1 MAAPAPAPAERGTS
15 RLDRLFTLLDAG
27 STAAVRR
34 MAAQQIG
41 ALAESRSTLLLLLHR
56 VRPYLESKT
65 WDTRVAAAQAVGCIG
80 KNTPHPT
87 VQDLIAAAQAE
98 RPPPSRSAATDILNA
113 PEPGPSGSAFDSSY
127 LTLSCFDVQQV
138 LETGAPLLASGG
150 QEYDIVLGTGDAAA
164 NLVNQKRNL
173 RRRLGLDGAERFLDV
188 SEMVQDDDLVA
199 QMNVNEEREVGAS
212 KQGVHELVEGMLP
225 RAVSAREQNLLKRK
239 AKALAKEGWTQPSA
253 TSRRS
258 TSGPLQPVQQQI
270 QQEQMPRV
278 GSEDGVTDEKL
289 PDEGHWPFES
299 FCGKLLI
306 SMFSPYW
313 EVRHGSCMAL
323 RELLAT
329 QAASAAVV
337 VPIFVLPLLAAAS
350 KREEASKR
358 REGLGLLKPDLLLPA
373 TVSLPGTKSKLDPT
387 DKQAAE
393 KVNSSGLSNLQL
405 PPGQQQ
411 AEKAFPVK
419 PDVQAEM
426 LQTTSKKFPDV
437 APEVVEAKE
446 ELGEADLLAASAV
459 YQAKAAN
466 VAFLQ
471 DAIVRVLC
479 ILSLDRFGDYVGDQV
494 VAPVRETGSQVL
506 GTLVRHLPEDLLHE
520 TLTIL
525 LILQARPEW
534 EVRHGGLLGIKYVIA
549 VRLEAVAQALPRVQE
564 ACVAGLSDADDDVRA
579 VAADALLPCAPT
591 LAAQK
596 ALGLQFLRRLWE
608 VLHGLDD
615 LSPSTASVMALLAE
629 IYTQPGVLQHLEKQE
644 GGLEELSI
652 LTPRLFPFFSHTLQS
667 VRLAATQT
675 LERLLAASSA
685 VDGGLLWVGPIAGEA
700 LGHVF
705 RTLLL
710 ESCEP
715 VVHASES
722 AWRWLLQAPAASIVA
737 AASTYAAAWMRRAAS
752 VVGTDSDLTAL
763 QSGPAIKQLVPTLAV
778 NFGANRVQANRKR
791 DKQSFEV
798 PFGGNN
804 GEVAVAGMRVRVA
817 RALGL
822 LGATLPEPHA
832 PVLVEQLEA
841 LLSSPYGVHRQVL
854 CSRPASRPV
863 QPPPS
868 EALRILTLVTF
879 LQVAGLVTE
888 EWFRE
893 AREVVAGQLHSFTLQ
908 IMPLLAAS
916 NAAQP
921 SPGSTA
927 PYAELAQAYEKL
939 QVEAQALAVHAGSA
953 GVEVPQVPDAATMED
968 VQALVERIKRTTS
981 ASAAMQAVESRRQH
995 LLATMAQ
1002 LEISQ
1007 QTLHINVQATLAGVL
1022 ALSGQLP
1029 TKLNPVLQPLM
1040 AAIKRQQ
1047 DGELQARAATAL
1059 AAVVVHCCNR
1069 QPSPNDKLIRN
1080 LCVLATTAAENG
1092 EGQDGKEVRAAE
1104 AGSRLK
1110 AQGSVSQRGAEA
1122 ALRALAAQLPGSQL
1136 LEKLPRLWDIVTEA
1150 VPAATLPTDQQSG
1163 HVRWQDIQLSQELR
1177 AKTAAGLLQC
1187 LRLASILAK
1196 VVAQVGNQELHARL
1210 LQLLPAIAASLGHS
1224 EPMVRTA
1231 AAKAIAAM
1239 ALPRDEEVLVAV
1251 VELVLP
1257 MLSEENECCAL
1268 GAIQCV
1274 HEVVEML
1281 GATLAAWA
1289 GALVVAI
1296 LPAMAHSSP
1305 ALRAAAMQPFAQLVP
1320 LLPLARGLPSPARLP
1335 KWASHDVSFLEQLLD
1350 NRSIADFQLP
1360 MPLRASLRRYQQEG
1374 VNWLAF
1380 LCRFGL
1386 HGILCDDMGLGKTL
1400 QAIAMIAAES
1410 HQSELP
1416 SLVVC
1421 PATLVGHWASEVEQF
1436 VSKCALQA
1444 LQFSGPPAAR
1454 LELRDQVGPRM
1465 LLVISYET
1473 LRADVAWLETC
1484 SFEYC
1489 CLDEGHV
1496 IKSASSKIASAAKRL
1511 HARHRLV
1518 LTGTPIQNN
1527 VLELWSL
1534 FDFLMPG
1541 FLGSERQ
1548 FQALYGRPIIA
1559 ARDAKCSPREAEAGA
1574 LAMEALHRQVMPFML
1589 RRTKEQV
1596 LSDLPPKIVTDRL
1609 CDLSPLQTRLYDL
1622 FERSSEAANLLSA
1635 PHEDSCP
1642 ATSPANVLQALQYLR
1657 KLCSHP
1663 ILVLEDMDPQRREG
1677 LLSDAAET
1685 AESLHDLRH
1694 APKLEALREILEE
1707 CGVGSA
1713 SELGDRNTS
1722 LHRVLIFVQLK
1733 ASTLSILAVHLKL
1746 YEAALL
1752 DIVERDL
1759 FQAHMPEVTYLRLD
1773 GSVEVSKRFDIVK
1786 AFNSDPTIDVLLLT
1800 THVGG
1805 LGLNLTSADTV
1816 IFLEHD
1822 WNPARDVQAMDR
1834 AHRLGQKRVVNV
1846 HRLLMRNTLEERI
1859 MGLQRFKLAVAA
1871 TVVNS
1876 SNASLSSMDTTHL
1889 LDIFSGQAVDEAT
1902 PALPMASRDAKGA
1915 GDGLKAVLGSLEELW
1930 DESQYTEEYTL
1941 TNFISRLVQ

>member
-1 MAAPAPAPAERGTS
+1 
-15 RLDRLFTLLDAG
+15 
-27 STAAVRR
+27 

-150 QEYDIVLGTGDAAA
+150 QEYDVVLGTGDAAA

-173 RRRLGLDGAERFLDV
+173 RRRLGLDGAERFVDV

-199 QMNVNEEREVGAS
+199 QITVNEEREVGAS

-253 TSRRS
+253 SSRRS
-258 TSGPLQPVQQQI
+258 TSGPLRPVQQQI
-270 QQEQMPRV
+270 QQEQV
-278 GSEDGVTDEKL
+278 GNQDGVTDEKL

-299 FCGKLLI
+299 FCGELLI

-313 EVRHGSCMAL
+313 EVRHGRCMAL

-337 VPIFVLPLLAAAS
+337 VPTLVLPLLAAAS
-350 KREEASKR
+350 KREEALKR
-358 REGLGLLKPDLLLPA
+358 KEASGLLKSELLLPA

-387 DKQAAE
+387 DKQAAA
-393 KVNSSGLSNLQL
+393 KVNPSGLPKSQL
-405 PPGQQQ
+405 PPVQQQ
-411 AEKAFPVK
+411 AEEALPVK

-426 LQTTSKKFPDV
+426 LQTTRKNFPDV
-437 APEVVEAKE
+437 APKVVEAKE
-446 ELGEADLLAASAV
+446 ELGEAESLAASAAHL
-459 YQAKAAN
+459 AKAAN

-471 DAIVRVLC
+471 DAIVCVLC

-534 EVRHGGLLGIKYVIA
+534 EVRHGGLLGMKYVIA

-591 LAAQK
+591 LAAQT
-596 ALGLQFLRRLWE
+596 ALGLKFLRRLWE

-705 RTLLL
+705 RTLLV

-752 VVGTDSDLTAL
+752 VVGTVSDLTAL
-763 QSGPAIKQLVPTLAV
+763 QSGPAFKQLVPTLAV
-778 NFGANRVQANRKR
+778 NSGANRVQANRKR
-791 DKQSFEV
+791 DKQSSEV
-798 PFGGNN
+798 PFGGDN

-841 LLSSPYGVHRQVL
+841 LLSSPYGVHRQV
-854 CSRPASRPV
+854 
-863 QPPPS
+863 
-868 EALRILTLVTF
+868 
-879 LQVAGLVTE
+879 AGLVTE

-893 AREVVAGQLHSFTLQ
+893 ARGVVAEQLHSFTQRLL
-908 IMPLLAAS
+908 PLLAAF
-916 NAAQP
+916 NAAKP

-939 QVEAQALAVHAGSA
+939 QVEAQALAVHARSA
-953 GVEVPQVPDAATMED
+953 GIDVPQVPDAATVED
-968 VQALVERIKRTTS
+968 VQALVERIKKTTS
-981 ASAAMQAVESRRQH
+981 SSAALQAVESRRQH

-1002 LEISQ
+1002 LEITQ
-1007 QTLHINVQATLAGVL
+1007 QTLHINVLATLAGVL

-1029 TKLNPVLQPLM
+1029 TKLNP
-1040 AAIKRQQ
+1040 

-1080 LCVLATTAAENG
+1080 LCVLATTVVEDG
-1092 EGQDGKEVRAAE
+1092 VGQDGKEMRATE

-1110 AQGSVSQRGAEA
+1110 AQGSVAQRGAEA
-1122 ALRALAAQLPGSQL
+1122 ALRALAAHLPGSQL
-1136 LEKLPRLWDIVTEA
+1136 LEKLPRLWDILTEA
-1150 VPAATLPTDQQSG
+1150 VPAATLPTDQQNAY
-1163 HVRWQDIQLSQELR
+1163 VRWQDIQLPQELR
-1177 AKTAAGLLQC
+1177 AKPAAGLLQC

-1224 EPMVRTA
+1224 EPVVRTA
-1231 AAKAIAAM
+1231 AANAIAAM
-1239 ALPRDEEVLVAV
+1239 ALPSDEEVLVAV

-1320 LLPLARGLPSPARLP
+1320 LLLLARGLPSPARLP
-1335 KWASHDVSFLEQLLD
+1335 KWTSHDVSFLEQLLD
-1350 NRSIADFQLP
+1350 NRSIADYKLP
-1360 MPLRASLRRYQQEG
+1360 MQLRASFRRYQQEG

-1444 LQFSGPPAAR
+1444 LQFTGPPAAR
-1454 LELRDQVGPRM
+1454 LKLRDQVGPRV

-1484 SFEYC
+1484 SFEFC

-1496 IKSASSKIASAAKRL
+1496 IKSASSKIASASKRL

-1559 ARDAKCSPREAEAGA
+1559 ARDPKCSPREAEAGA

-1635 PHEDSCP
+1635 PHEDSRP

-1663 ILVLEDMDPQRREG
+1663 ILVLEDMDPLRREG

-1707 CGVGSA
+1707 CGIGRTT
-1713 SELGDRNTS
+1713 ELGDRNTS
-1722 LHRVLIFVQLK
+1722 LHRVLIF
-1733 ASTLSILAVHLKL
+1733 
-1746 YEAALL
+1746 ALL
-1752 DIVERDL
+1752 DIVECDL

-1786 AFNSDPTIDVLLLT
+1786 VFNSDPTIDVLLLT

-1902 PALPMASRDAKGA
+1902 PALPMASRGAKGA

>member
-1 MAAPAPAPAERGTS
+1 
-15 RLDRLFTLLDAG
+15 
-27 STAAVRR
+27 

-98 RPPPSRSAATDILNA
+98 RPPPCRSAATDILNA
-113 PEPGPSGSAFDSSY
+113 PEPGPSGSAIDSSY

-150 QEYDIVLGTGDAAA
+150 QEYDVVLGTGDAAA

-173 RRRLGLDGAERFLDV
+173 RRRLGLDGAERFVDV

-199 QMNVNEEREVGAS
+199 QIAVSEEREVGAS

-258 TSGPLQPVQQQI
+258 TSGPLQSVQQQI
-270 QQEQMPRV
+270 QQEQMSRV
-278 GSEDGVTDEKL
+278 PCGCLSSVGNQDGVTDEKS

-299 FCGKLLI
+299 FCGELLI

-337 VPIFVLPLLAAAS
+337 VPTLVLPLLAAAS
-350 KREEASKR
+350 KREEASTR
-358 REGLGLLKPDLLLPA
+358 REALGLPKSELLLPA
-373 TVSLPGTKSKLDPT
+373 TVSLPGTISKLDPT
-387 DKQAAE
+387 DEQAAA
-393 KVNSSGLSNLQL
+393 KVNPSGFSNLQL
-405 PPGQQQ
+405 PPVQQ
-411 AEKAFPVK
+411 AEKALPVK

-426 LQTTSKKFPDV
+426 LQTTAKTSSDV
-437 APEVVEAKE
+437 APKVVEAKE
-446 ELGEADLLAASAV
+446 ELGEAECLAATAA

-564 ACVAGLSDADDDVRA
+564 ACVAGLKDADDDVRA

-596 ALGLQFLRRLWE
+596 ALGLQFLRKLWE

-685 VDGGLLWVGPIAGEA
+685 VDGGLLWVGPITGEA

-705 RTLLL
+705 RTLLV

-737 AASTYAAAWMRRAAS
+737 AASAHAAAWMRRAAS
-752 VVGTDSDLTAL
+752 ILGTASDTTAL
-763 QSGPAIKQLVPTLAV
+763 QSGPAFTQLVPALAV
-778 NFGANRVQANRKR
+778 NSGVNRVQASGRR
-791 DKQSFEV
+791 DKQSSEV
-798 PFGGNN
+798 PLGGDN

-841 LLSSPYGVHRQVL
+841 LLSSHYGVHR
-854 CSRPASRPV
+854 
-863 QPPPS
+863 
-868 EALRILTLVTF
+868 
-879 LQVAGLVTE
+879 QVAGLVTE

-893 AREVVAGQLHSFTLQ
+893 ARGVVAGQLHSFTLQ
-908 IMPLLAAS
+908 IMPLLAAP

-939 QVEAQALAVHAGSA
+939 QVEAQALAVHARSA
-953 GVEVPQVPDAATMED
+953 GVDVPQVPGAATMED
-968 VQALVERIKRTTS
+968 VQALVARVTKATS

-1002 LEISQ
+1002 LEITQ

-1029 TKLNPVLQPLM
+1029 TKLNP
-1040 AAIKRQQ
+1040 

-1059 AAVVVHCCNR
+1059 AAVVVHCYNR

-1080 LCVLATTAAENG
+1080 LCVLATTIAEDG
-1092 EGQDGKEVRAAE
+1092 EGQDGKEMRAAE

-1110 AQGSVSQRGAEA
+1110 AQGSVAQRGAEA

-1136 LEKLPRLWDIVTEA
+1136 LEKLPRLWDILTEA
-1150 VPAATLPTDQQSG
+1150 VPAATLPTDQQNG

-1177 AKTAAGLLQC
+1177 AKPAAGLLQC

-1196 VVAQVGNQELHARL
+1196 MVAQVGNHELRARL

-1239 ALPRDEEVLVAV
+1239 ALPSDEEVLVAV

-1257 MLSEENECCAL
+1257 MLSEESECCAL

-1350 NRSIADFQLP
+1350 NRSIADYQLP

-1436 VSKCALQA
+1436 VSECALQA

-1454 LELRDQVGPRM
+1454 LKLRDQVGSRV

-1559 ARDAKCSPREAEAGA
+1559 ARDPKCSPREAEAGA

-1635 PHEDSCP
+1635 PHEDSRP

-1663 ILVLEDMDPQRREG
+1663 SLVLEDMDPQRREV

-1713 SELGDRNTS
+1713 TELGDRNTS
-1722 LHRVLIFVQLK
+1722 LHRVLIF
-1733 ASTLSILAVHLKL
+1733 
-1746 YEAALL
+1746 ALL

-1889 LDIFSGQAVDEAT
+1889 LDIFSGHAVDEAT
-1902 PALPMASRDAKGA
+1902 PALSMASRGAKAA
-1915 GDGLKAVLGSLEELW
+1915 GDGLKAVLGGLEELW